1 MSNNH
6 SNNSS
11 NSKRNS
17 SKRNT
22 SNRIGNQ
29 AFGRAVAPARGEV
42 FKAAKA
48 TAKNSS
54 GGGKNSS
61 KASKASKA
69 KQQTGNR
76 DESKTFSLGGSGLP
90 NAARPWIDPNRIES
104 EFQGVID
111 WIFQVE
117 HFIITGIEQLAE
129 LATRIDQASES
140 AAKFTIGTRDE
151 QDTEAMEEAEAEAAA
166 EAAAEAE
173 RAAKAKPSR
182 KASGQGKD
190 QPSDIGDG
198 EQGSFGEVNHEFLS
212 GEPQQESSQFS
223 QNGVASNEHG
233 TDRARSSSS
242 LQIGVGQRE

>member
-11 NSKRNS
+11 NRNS
-17 SKRNT
+17 SSQN
-22 SNRIGNQ
+22 SSSRIGSQ
-29 AFGRAVAPARGEV
+29 AFGRATAPARKEV
-42 FKAAKA
+42 SKATSKAAS
-48 TAKNSS
+48 KNS
-54 GGGKNSS
+54 
-61 KASKASKA
+61 SKASKA
-69 KQQTGNR
+69 KQQTGKG
-76 DESKTFSLGGSGLP
+76 DESKTFSLVGSGLP

-104 EFQGVID
+104 ESQGVID

-129 LATRIDQASES
+129 LATRIDQASEM

-198 EQGSFGEVNHEFLS
+198 EQGSFGD
-212 GEPQQESSQFS
+212 QDFS
-223 QNGVASNEHG
+223 NQNQNGVASNELG
-233 TDRARSSSS
+233 TDRSGSGSS
-242 LQIGVGQRE
+242 LQIGSGQLE